1 MKKFIKVLIII
12 ISICVLIYCSFN
24 ITRYLVNSSKN
35 KKLMNNI
42 KEIAVN
48 DVKNT
53 SNNNENEVTIPI
65 GVDFDRLIEYNADIK
80 AWLYLDDSI
89 INYPVTQSNNNSY
102 YLDHSIDNNYN
113 PAGSLFIDYRN
124 KSDFTDVVTYIYGHH
139 MKNNTMFGNLVD
151 YKDQSYYDNHKTM
164 YLLTKD
170 KSYKI
175 EIFASLTVAD
185 GADIYNF
192 INTDSN
198 QEIVKI
204 AKEGS
209 NISSNVE
216 VLEDD
221 KIIVL
226 STCTYDFKNAR
237 FVVLGKLNEV

>member
-12 ISICVLIYCSFN
+12 ISICVLLYCSFN

-113 PAGSLFIDYRN
+113 PAGSLFID
-124 KSDFTDVVTYIYGHH
+124 
-139 MKNNTMFGNLVD
+139 
-151 YKDQSYYDNHKTM
+151 
-164 YLLTKD
+164 
-170 KSYKI
+170 
-175 EIFASLTVAD
+175 
-185 GADIYNF
+185 
-192 INTDSN
+192 
-198 QEIVKI
+198 
-204 AKEGS
+204 
-209 NISSNVE
+209 
-216 VLEDD
+216 
-221 KIIVL
+221 
-226 STCTYDFKNAR
+226 
-237 FVVLGKLNEV
+237 

>member
-12 ISICVLIYCSFN
+12 ISICVLLYCSFN

-48 DVKNT
+48 D
-53 SNNNENEVTIPI
+53 
-65 GVDFDRLIEYNADIK
+65 
-80 AWLYLDDSI
+80 DDSI

-204 AKEGS
+204 AKECS
-209 NISSNVE
+209 DISSNVE

>member
-1 MKKFIKVLIII
+1 
-12 ISICVLIYCSFN
+12 
-24 ITRYLVNSSKN
+24 
-35 KKLMNNI
+35 
-42 KEIAVN
+42 
-48 DVKNT
+48 
-53 SNNNENEVTIPI
+53 
-65 GVDFDRLIEYNADIK
+65 
-80 AWLYLDDSI
+80 
-89 INYPVTQSNNNSY
+89 
-102 YLDHSIDNNYN
+102 
-113 PAGSLFIDYRN
+113 
-124 KSDFTDVVTYIYGHH
+124 

-185 GADIYNF
+185 GANIYNF

-204 AKEGS
+204 AKDGS
-209 NISSNVE
+209 DISSNVE